1 DDDAAA
7 LWRKIAGFSD
17 DRIIRIPTSDNFWQ
31 MGDTGPCGPCSE
43 IFIDQGPELWGG
55 PPGSPEEDGD
65 RFLEFW
71 NLVFMQYEQ
80 IEPGNRVGL
89 PRPSIDTGMG
99 LERMAAILQGVKSNY
114 DTDLFRSLI
123 DAVAH
128 QVGRAPEG
136 KQTASY
142 RVIADHLRASS
153 FLVADGVLPSN
164 EGRGY
169 VLRRIMRRAMRHAQ

>member
-1 DDDAAA
+1 
-7 LWRKIAGFSD
+7 
-17 DRIIRIPTSDNFWQ
+17 
-31 MGDTGPCGPCSE
+31 
-43 IFIDQGPELWGG
+43 
-55 PPGSPEEDGD
+55 
-65 RFLEFW
+65 
-71 NLVFMQYEQ
+71 MQYEQ

-136 KQTASY
+136 GRPPPTGSSPTTCAPRRSSSPTACC
-142 RVIADHLRASS
+142 RATR
-153 FLVADGVLPSN
+153 AAAT
-164 EGRGY
+164 
-169 VLRRIMRRAMRHAQ
+169 VLRRIMRRAMRHAQLLAPATR